1 MQIVAALSLLAI
13 AVAGFPAALL
23 LGLRGPLLAAGCW
36 LLGVGLLTGQMMI
49 LSVLGAHFSRLLL
62 GSCWLIALVAPW
74 AVASLLPGE
83 LPRPRLPERLSLRP
97 RVSPAVSLAALLA
110 ILVCAF
116 QTAFALLQ
124 AVRVPLGSFDAWSLW
139 EYKGRHFWLD
149 AGINGSFL
157 HDHAAIFA
165 HPAYPPLLPLL
176 IAWVYTW
183 LGAADPALMKPL
195 FPAFY
200 ATLLLA
206 FGAALLQRRGAR
218 VALPATAVLALVP
231 QIAGYA
237 GTGLADVPL
246 AAALVASAAALAQWQ
261 REDRWQ
267 LLGVAGLFLGV
278 ALLTKREGL
287 FFLLAGLPAVWLA
300 TRSLRAVLGLALPA
314 IALAGPWYG
323 YVALTGVPDRDFL
336 PFSPRTFLDHADRLG
351 EIARLFLLNL
361 LAANEWSVL
370 WYAFATVL
378 VMGLVGRRLRAGA
391 LLLPVLMPLVLYIC
405 SLSLSAWPDYML
417 HVRTSLDRLI
427 LVTAPFALWFVVEQI
442 VPEPAHA
449 AVPRTSEQRSLATL

>member
-1 MQIVAALSLLAI
+1 MDLVAALSLLAI

-23 LGLRGPLLAAGCW
+23 LDLRGPLLPAGCW
-36 LLGVGLLTGQMMI
+36 LLGAGLLACQMMV
-49 LSVLGAHFSRLLL
+49 LSAVGIPYSRLTL

-74 AVASLLPGE
+74 AIASLLPGD
-83 LPRPRLPERLSLRP
+83 LPRPRVPAYFRARP
-97 RVSPAVSLAALLA
+97 RLTAPLVPAALSA

-116 QTAFALLQ
+116 QVAFTLLQ

-139 EYKGRHFWLD
+139 EYRGRHFWLD
-149 AGINGSFL
+149 AGINGAFL

-183 LGAADPALMKPL
+183 IGAADPALMKPL

-200 ATLLLA
+200 ATLLAA
-206 FGAALLQRRGAR
+206 FGAALLCRRGAR
-218 VALPATAVLALVP
+218 VALPATAALALVP
-231 QIAGYA
+231 QVAGYA

-246 AAALVASAAALAQWQ
+246 AAALTACAAALAQWQ
-261 REDRWQ
+261 RQGRWRV
-267 LLGVAGLFLGV
+267 LIVAGLFLGI
-278 ALLTKREGL
+278 ALLIKRDGL

-314 IALAGPWYG
+314 VVVAGPWYG

-351 EIARLFLLNL
+351 EIARLFSLNL

-378 VMGLVGRRLRAGA
+378 VMALVGRRLRAGA
-391 LLLPVLMPLVLYIC
+391 LLLPVLLPLVLYVC
-405 SLSLSAWPDYML
+405 SLSLSAWPDYTL

-427 LVTAPFALWFVVEQI
+427 LVTVPFALWFIVEQI
-442 VPEPAHA
+442 VPQPEYV
-449 AVPRTSEQRSLATL
+449 AVEQVSGERPLAPF

>member
-1 MQIVAALSLLAI
+1 MNLVAALSVLAI

-23 LGLRGPLLAAGCW
+23 LGLRGPLLVAGCW
-36 LLGVGLLTGQMMI
+36 LLGAALLTVQMMI
-49 LSVLGAHFSRLLL
+49 VSVLGVPFSRLLL
-62 GSCWLIALVAPW
+62 GSCWLVALVAPW
-74 AVASLLPGE
+74 AIASLLPGD
-83 LPRPRLPERLSLRP
+83 LPRLSLPAHLHFRPRL
-97 RVSPAVSLAALLA
+97 SPTLSLAAASAL
-110 ILVCAF
+110 LVCAF
-116 QTAFALLQ
+116 QVVFALLQ

-149 AGINGSFL
+149 AGVSGTFL

-183 LGAADPALMKPL
+183 LGGADPALMKPL

-206 FGAALLQRRGAR
+206 FGAALLPRRGAR

-246 AAALVASAAALAQWQ
+246 AAALVASAAAFAQWQ
-261 REDRWQ
+261 RERRWQ
-267 LLGVAGLFLGV
+267 LLVVSGLLLGV
-278 ALLTKREGL
+278 ALLIKRDAL
-287 FFLLAGLPAVWLA
+287 FFLLAALPAAWLVA
-300 TRSLRAVLGLALPA
+300 RSWRAVLGLALPA
-314 IALAGPWYG
+314 AVLAGPWYG

-336 PFSPRTFLDHADRLG
+336 PFSPHTFLAHADRLG
-351 EIARLFLLNL
+351 AIARLFLLNL
-361 LAANEWSVL
+361 LAAKEWSVL

-378 VMGLVGRRLRAGA
+378 VMGLAGRRLRAGA
-391 LLLPVLMPLVLYIC
+391 LLLPVLVPLMLYVC
-405 SLSLSAWPDYML
+405 SLSLSAWPDYTL

-427 LVTAPFALWFVVEQI
+427 LVTVPFALWFIVEQLI
-442 VPEPAHA
+442 PAA
-449 AVPRTSEQRSLATL
+449 PKAQALSLES